1 MSKETEQKSIN
12 GSISKVGCEGT
23 LKELL
28 EVLKG
33 YDVFTAHMYCGLIPM
48 LKDTML
54 GTTDISSK
62 TIRIGLIFYLL

>member
-33 YDVFTAHMYCGLIPM
+33 YDVFTARMY
-48 LKDTML
+48 LK
-54 GTTDISSK
+54 TTEE
-62 TIRIGLIFYLL
+62 YLDRVSIIN